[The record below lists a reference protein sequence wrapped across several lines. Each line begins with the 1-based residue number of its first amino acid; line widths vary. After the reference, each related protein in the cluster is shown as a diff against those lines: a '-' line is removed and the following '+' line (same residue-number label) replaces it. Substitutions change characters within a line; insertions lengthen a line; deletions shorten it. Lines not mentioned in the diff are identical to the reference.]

1 MRGEDSVSSRRR
13 VKRPETEETTAVL
26 PIGCRVSA
34 VVTVLNEEETLPLV
48 LRELGKLPLEETIV
62 VLNGCTD
69 SSLSIAR
76 SFPQATVVHYTEKL
90 GHDVGRSI
98 GAKLTKSDIVLF
110 VDGDIPIGADRL
122 KRFIAAIAQGTDVAL
137 NDISPFLPLFRDWDE
152 VTKMK
157 AFLNLSLG
165 RPDLRAN
172 SMTCVPHAMSRR
184 AIERIGSGLLAVPPK
199 AQAAAI
205 EAGLHVRTA
214 ASVNV
219 LQSNRLRQSNVGK
232 DNEVSRLIIGD
243 HIEAL
248 KYAMNAGGNRLT
260 NEDSGRRRH
269 VVMRRQL

>member
-1 MRGEDSVSSRRR
+1 MSSRRR
-13 VKRPETEETTAVL
+13 VKRSKSVETTAVL
-26 PIGCRVSA
+26 PSGCRVSA
-34 VVTVLNEEETLPLV
+34 VVTVMNEEETLPHV
-48 LRELGKLPLEETIV
+48 LRELGKLPLEETVI

-76 SFPQATVVHYTEKL
+76 SFPQTTVVHYTEKL

-110 VDGDIPIGADRL
+110 VDGDVPIGADRL
-122 KRFIAAIAQGTDVAL
+122 QRFIYAVAQGTDVAL

-152 VTKMK
+152 VTKLK

-172 SMTCVPHAMSRR
+172 SMTCVPHALSRR
-184 AIERIGSGLLAVPPK
+184 AIEQIGSGLLAVPPK

-205 EAGLHVRTA
+205 EAGLQIRAA

-219 LQSNRLRQSNVGK
+219 LQSNRLRRSNVGK

-248 KYAMNAGGNRLT
+248 KYAMNAGGSRLT
-260 NEDSGRRRH
+260 NEDHGRRRH

>member
-1 MRGEDSVSSRRR
+1 MSRGRRGKRVS
-13 VKRPETEETTAVL
+13 TEETPAVL
-26 PIGCRVSA
+26 PVDCRVSA
-34 VVTVLNEEETLPLV
+34 VVTVLNEEATLPLV
-48 LRELGKLPLEETIV
+48 LRELGKLPLEEIVV

-76 SFPQATVVHYTEKL
+76 SFPQVTAVHYAEKL

-110 VDGDIPIGADRL
+110 VDSDIPIGADRL
-122 KRFIAAIAQGTDVAL
+122 KRFIAAIAQGADVAL

-184 AIERIGSGLLAVPPK
+184 AIERIGSGMLAVPPK
-199 AQAAAI
+199 AQAAVI
-205 EAGLHVRTA
+205 EAGLRIRTA
-214 ASVNV
+214 AAVNV
-219 LQSNRLRQSNVGK
+219 LQTNRVRNSNVGK

-248 KYAMNAGGNRLT
+248 KYAMNAGGSRLT
-260 NEDSGRRRH
+260 NDDSGRRRH

>member
-1 MRGEDSVSSRRR
+1 MRGEAKVASRRR
-13 VKRPETEETTAVL
+13 VKKPETEEIHVML
-26 PIGCRVSA
+26 PAGCRVSA
-34 VVTVLNEEETLPLV
+34 VVTVMNEEATLPLV
-48 LRELGKLPLEETIV
+48 LRELGKLPLQETIV

-76 SFPQATVVHYTEKL
+76 SFPQVTVVHYTERL

-98 GAKLTKSDIVLF
+98 GAKLTKADIVLF
-110 VDGDIPIGADRL
+110 VDGDFPIGADRL
-122 KRFIAAIAQGTDVAL
+122 KRFVAAIAQGADIAL
-137 NDISPFLPLFRDWDE
+137 NDISPYLPLFRDWDE

-172 SMTCVPHAMSRR
+172 SLTCVPHAMSRR
-184 AIERIGSGLLAVPPK
+184 AIEQIGSGLLAVPPK

-205 EAGLHVRTA
+205 EAGLRIRTA

-219 LQSNRLRQSNVGK
+219 LQSNRIRNSNVGK

-248 KYAMNAGGNRLT
+248 KYAMDAGGSRLT